1 MNFKHG
7 ACQKKSS
14 KIGRRPTSPVC
25 AANMGFQLIMS
36 VIFSFM
42 VSTTNGFVQNRG
54 RASFNLATNK
64 NQNYR
69 TLRVLGCAKAHP
81 FGGR

>member
-14 KIGRRPTSPVC
+14 KIDRRPNLVC

-36 VIFSFM
+36 VIFSSM
-42 VSTTNGFVQNRG
+42 VSVTNGFVQKRG
-54 RASFNLATNK
+54 RAKIILATNK
-64 NQNYR
+64 NKNYR
-69 TLRVLGCAKAHP
+69 SFHSLGRAKARP
-81 FGGR
+81 FYGR

>member
-14 KIGRRPTSPVC
+14 KIARRSDPVC

-36 VIFSFM
+36 VIFSSM
-42 VSTTNGFVQNRG
+42 VSVTNGFVQERG
-54 RASFNLATNK
+54 RSGFTLATNK
-64 NQNYR
+64 NKNFR
-69 TLRVLGCAKAHP
+69 SLRSLGRAKSARP
-81 FGGR
+81 F